1 MKNSSSKIPFY
12 SGCWWIYE
20 KIKVAKIYKIPK
32 AQYSLWY
39 LINKWNLCVG
49 KFHFTRIICINI
61 LSPLITIACKK
72 NSLPTTKSK
81 SVAVGQRCPTR
92 SSGTRTWL
100 TNIASGCVRFY
111 RWSWIATWCVSS
123 HRTRRTPVSVIIT
136 RADRPSLS
144 TVQIKSTKSPVLG
157 QEASHFINRGIWTIN
172 QRENSVARPPV
183 MSHRSLQ

>member
-12 SGCWWIYE
+12 SGCWCIYE